1 MNSKYKSKFIPYV
14 FLLPSILVSLIFL
27 YYPAIQSFILSLY
40 KTAFLGLKK
49 IYVGPENFWQ
59 LLSSRTYLDS
69 VFVSIVFSASVVV
82 IGISVSM
89 FIAILLNRDI
99 PGTQIYRL
107 GFIWPYALS
116 PAVAGV
122 IWLFMFN
129 PTAGI
134 VNYITQTLWGIS
146 PDWVSNSNF
155 ALVMVIGAAIWK
167 NLGYNIVF
175 YLASLQNIPGEVM
188 EAAAVDGANSIQSFF
203 YITFSFLKP
212 TTLFLVITNLIYSFF
227 DTFGIIETLTK
238 GGPVNATNIMIYN
251 LYTDGFKNYKS
262 GIAAAQS
269 IILFLIVMVFTI
281 MQFKWSDKK
290 IHYGG

>member
-1 MNSKYKSKFIPYV
+1 MNSKYDGKLTPYLL
-14 FLLPSILVSLIFL
+14 LLPSILVLLIFL
-27 YYPAIQSFILSLY
+27 YYPAVQSFILSLY

-49 IYVGPENFWQ
+49 IYVGPENFLE
-59 LLSSRTYLDS
+59 LLSSQVYLDS
-69 VFVSIVFSASVVV
+69 VLVSIIFAMSVLV
-82 IGISVSM
+82 IGISLSM

-99 PGTQIYRL
+99 PGTRFYRL

-134 VNYITQTLWGIS
+134 VNYITETLWGIS
-146 PDWVSNSNF
+146 PDWVSNSKL
-155 ALVMVIGAAIWK
+155 ALAMVIGVAIWK

-175 YLASLQNIPGEVM
+175 YLASLQNIPEGVM
-188 EAAAVDGANSIQSFF
+188 EAAAVDGANSFQRFF

-251 LYTDGFKNYKS
+251 LYTDGFKNFKS
-262 GIAAAQS
+262 GVAAAQS
-269 IILFLIVMVFTI
+269 IILFFLVMIFTI
-281 MQFKWSDKK
+281 VQFKWSDKK

>member
-1 MNSKYKSKFIPYV
+1 MESKYKSKLIPV
-14 FLLPSILVSLIFL
+14 LFLLPSIIISIIFL
-27 YYPAIQSFILSLY
+27 YYPAIKSFILSLY

-49 IYVGPENFWQ
+49 IYVGFENYQELFT
-59 LLSSRTYLDS
+59 SSSYLNS
-69 VFVSIVFSASVVV
+69 VMVSMVFSFSVVV
-82 IGISVSM
+82 IGISLSM
-89 FIAILLNRDI
+89 LIAILLNRDI
-99 PGTQIYRL
+99 PGNRFYRL

-134 VNYITQTLWGIS
+134 VNYITETLWGIS
-146 PDWVSNSNF
+146 PDWVSNSTL
-155 ALVMVIGAAIWK
+155 ALVMVIGATIWK

-175 YLASLQNIPGEVM
+175 YLASLQNIPFEVM
-188 EAAAVDGANSIQSFF
+188 EAAEVDGANSLQRFF
-203 YITFSFLKP
+203 HITFYFLAP

-238 GGPVNATNIMIYN
+238 GGPVNATSIMIYN
-251 LYTDGFKNYKS
+251 LYTDAFQNYKS
-262 GIAAAQS
+262 GLAAAQS
-269 IILFLIVMVFTI
+269 VILFVLVMVFTVI
-281 MQFKWSDKK
+281 QFKWTDNK

>member
-1 MNSKYKSKFIPYV
+1 MNSKYNGKFIPYLL
-14 FLLPSILVSLIFL
+14 LLPSILISFIFL
-27 YYPAIQSFILSLY
+27 YYPAVQSFILSLY
-40 KTAFLGLKK
+40 KTAFLGIKK
-49 IYVGPENFWQ
+49 IYVGPENFLE
-59 LLSSRTYLDS
+59 LLSSRVYLDS
-69 VFVSIVFSASVVV
+69 ILMSIIFAGSVVV

-122 IWLFMFN
+122 ILLFMFN

-134 VNYITQTLWGIS
+134 VNYITETLWGIS
-146 PDWVSNSNF
+146 PDWVSNSKL

-175 YLASLQNIPGEVM
+175 YLASLQNIPDGVM
-188 EAAAVDGANSIQSFF
+188 EAAAVDGANNVQRFF

-251 LYTDGFKNYKS
+251 LYTDAFKNLKS
-262 GIAAAQS
+262 GVAAAQS
-269 IILFLIVMVFTI
+269 IILFFLVMIFTI
-281 MQFKWSDKK
+281 VQFKWSDKK